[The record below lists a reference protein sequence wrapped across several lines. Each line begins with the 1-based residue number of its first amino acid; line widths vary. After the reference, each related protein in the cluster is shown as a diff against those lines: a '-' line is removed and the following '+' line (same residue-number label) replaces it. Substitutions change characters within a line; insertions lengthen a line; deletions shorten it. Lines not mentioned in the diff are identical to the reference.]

1 MARAVLP
8 NPSARAEWLF
18 AGIIDRALHHWGH
31 VPALDGGPGCS
42 TLTSTVPTLTRHFL
56 TTMTTS
62 PSRVSRRKPCSLP
75 VSGRSVF
82 LCVAPCGAPL
92 LFLRQ

>member
-31 VPALDGGPGCS
+31 VPLLTVDLADQDLDDSETDTAIPDNEDI
-42 TLTSTVPTLTRHFL
+42 
-56 TTMTTS
+56 
-62 PSRVSRRKPCSLP
+62 
-75 VSGRSVF
+75 
-82 LCVAPCGAPL
+82 APL
-92 LFLRQ
+92 ASYSFESVQPPSL